1 MERDNRLE
9 KLKKIEELGINAYP
23 NIFKPTHFSKD
34 LNTQYEGL
42 ENDTVSEDIV
52 VVAGRVRA
60 VRNSGMFIDL
70 YDKQGKIQI
79 YSHENT
85 LKNAEAEQGKLKL
98 LDVGDMIG
106 VEGFIKRTKRGEL
119 SVEAHTI
126 TILAKS
132 LQPLPEKYHGL
143 KDQEMKYR
151 QRYVDLIVNED
162 TRSTLINRSKIITS
176 IRKQLINKSFL
187 EVETPAL
194 HAIMGGANAKPFI
207 THHNS
212 LKRDFFLRV
221 APELFLKRLT
231 VGGLDRVFEIGKNF
245 RNEGIDTTHNPEFTM
260 MELYQAYA
268 DYNDMMDLTEEL
280 IQTACQEIHGTT
292 DIEYDG
298 NQVNLGGKFAR
309 RPMLELAKEAT
320 GIDFM
325 EIQNNGPEAV
335 RLAKEAGIK
344 LKGNEGWGE
353 VIEEIFDQRVE
364 KTLIQPTFV
373 TDYPKDICPL
383 TKEHRDEKNLVE
395 RFELF
400 ICGREFANAYS
411 ELSNPIDQKE
421 RFESQVAKRESG
433 DDEANMMDLDYVNAL
448 EHGMPPTGG
457 LGIGIDRLVMLL
469 TGETSIRD
477 VIAFPTLK
485 DKA

>member
-1 MERDNRLE
+1 MSERDIRLE
-9 KLKKIEELGINAYP
+9 KLQKIEDLGINAYP
-23 NIFKPTHFSKD
+23 NIFKPTNFSQD
-34 LNTQYEGL
+34 LNEKYKGL
-42 ENDTVSEDIV
+42 ENDTVAEKTVI
-52 VVAGRVRA
+52 VAGRIRA
-60 VRNSGMFIDL
+60 IRNSGMFIDL
-70 YDKQGKIQI
+70 HDKQGKVQI

-85 LKNAEAEQGKLKL
+85 LKNSEAELQKIKL

-106 VEGFIKRTKRGEL
+106 VSGFVKRTKRGEL
-119 SVEAHTI
+119 SIEAHTV

-132 LQPLPEKYHGL
+132 LQSLPEKYHGL
-143 KDQEMKYR
+143 KDQETKYR

-162 TRSTLINRSKIITS
+162 SKKTLIDRSKIVTA
-176 IRKQLINKSFL
+176 IRNRLVESGFL
-187 EVETPAL
+187 EVETPTL
-194 HAIMGGANAKPFI
+194 HAIMGGATAKPFV

-260 MELYQAYA
+260 LELYQSYA

-280 IQTACQEIHGTT
+280 VQVAVKEIHGKT

-298 NQVNLGGKFAR
+298 NDVKLGGKFAR

-325 EIQNNGPEAV
+325 KIRDAKEAV
-335 RLAKEAGIK
+335 KLAKEKGIK
-344 LKGNEGWGE
+344 LKGNECWGE

-383 TKEHRDEKNLVE
+383 TKEHRNEECLVE

-400 ICGREFANAYS
+400 ICGKEFANAYS
-411 ELSNPIDQKE
+411 ELSNPIDQKA
-421 RFESQVAKRESG
+421 RFEAQVEKRESG
-433 DDEANMMDLDYVNAL
+433 DDEAHMMDLDYVNAL
-448 EHGMPPTGG
+448 EYGLPPTGG
-457 LGIGIDRLVMLL
+457 LGLGIDRLVMLI
-469 TGETSIRD
+469 TGKTSIRD

-485 DKA
+485 NK